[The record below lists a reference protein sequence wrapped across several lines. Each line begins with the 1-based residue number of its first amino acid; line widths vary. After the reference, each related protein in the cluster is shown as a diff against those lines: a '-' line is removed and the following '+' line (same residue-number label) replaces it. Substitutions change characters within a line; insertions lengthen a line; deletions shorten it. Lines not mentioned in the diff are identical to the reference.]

1 MKTIYKLVTLLLK
14 LLSYFLVIKIGEL
27 ETRSVGHYSKSI
39 DIFLS
44 EKKIFPSKKV
54 TLEIWFTNNF
64 VANHFLLNK
73 WSEKLFIL
81 PNNKIINQL
90 FFGFYI
96 FLLKNSLKTFLVN
109 YRDHRNTVNWQ
120 IRDIHKVLKNSKQN
134 FKFTEKEI
142 QEGEELLQKI
152 IPNYNDKTKLI
163 SIHCRDDAYVAGIR
177 GTTVDYGN
185 NFRRVNIKNFIKGI
199 ASANKEDYF
208 VLKVG
213 NYSSE
218 ETILDTKQYSFID
231 YSFSKYKSDFLDLYL
246 AYRSSLYLG
255 SDSGVVYFP
264 GLFRKPMMM
273 HNICNV
279 SVLNDFNDS
288 TCALVNFK
296 KIYSKKLKRLI
307 TFSENISLN
316 VASFKDEDFI
326 SNQLEVIETDEDEIE
341 EFVKECI
348 WIDNKKNE
356 KYFNCELQ
364 AKTRNLMISLGLSNM
379 GNIKVSPAFLNKYKE
394 LIK

>member
-73 WSEKLFIL
+73 WREKLFIL
-81 PNNKIINQL
+81 PNNKIINQF
-90 FFGFYI
+90 FFGLYI

-208 VLKVG
+208 VLKQ
-213 NYSSE
+213 NN
-218 ETILDTKQYSFID
+218 L
-231 YSFSKYKSDFLDLYL
+231 L
-246 AYRSSLYLG
+246 
-255 SDSGVVYFP
+255 
-264 GLFRKPMMM
+264 
-273 HNICNV
+273 
-279 SVLNDFNDS
+279 
-288 TCALVNFK
+288 
-296 KIYSKKLKRLI
+296 KKLYWIQSNIVLLI
-307 TFSENISLN
+307 IVFQNI
-316 VASFKDEDFI
+316 I
-326 SNQLEVIETDEDEIE
+326 T
-341 EFVKECI
+341 
-348 WIDNKKNE
+348 
-356 KYFNCELQ
+356 
-364 AKTRNLMISLGLSNM
+364 NLMIF
-379 GNIKVSPAFLNKYKE
+379 IF
-394 LIK
+394 